1 MKIRLLSLAVAL
13 MLCLSLLPMTAL
25 AAEPAAP
32 PAATD
37 NAVTLYA
44 DYGDGFEFLS
54 SLYFEDGVT
63 EQTVTVERPITA
75 LRVVKGVCYELNLDR
90 LTLNG
95 ACPAGYERKLSATDN
110 DLIEVEDS
118 MDFALSGSGELV
130 IAARAPVKVMGE
142 NCSFKFPQINR
153 GPIVPRSYFYS
164 YTLGSNPGS
173 FSDGDAL
180 IVPDKADLFDST
192 MCYPDS
198 GHPDAPMDIY
208 VVDDGETL
216 YVFFEAFMDNTFD
229 HGKDFAGVHVKC
241 GDSIKTYKVHTT
253 DANEYGRWWFA
264 YTDSSDEYDWEHMCY
279 VVEVPL
285 AELTPADGALALAF
299 EYYGTEIG
307 RASCRERV

>member
-95 ACPAGYERKLSATDN
+95 ACPAGYERKLSATDFF
-110 DLIEVEDS
+110 VFRS
-118 MDFALSGSGELV
+118 MSACAASCVASSPRSARALRCISAAILPRSAPPSEASGTCRGFA
-130 IAARAPVKVMGE
+130 IAA
-142 NCSFKFPQINR
+142 
-153 GPIVPRSYFYS
+153 
-164 YTLGSNPGS
+164 
-173 FSDGDAL
+173 
-180 IVPDKADLFDST
+180 
-192 MCYPDS
+192 
-198 GHPDAPMDIY
+198 
-208 VVDDGETL
+208 
-216 YVFFEAFMDNTFD
+216 
-229 HGKDFAGVHVKC
+229 
-241 GDSIKTYKVHTT
+241 
-253 DANEYGRWWFA
+253 
-264 YTDSSDEYDWEHMCY
+264 
-279 VVEVPL
+279 
-285 AELTPADGALALAF
+285 
-299 EYYGTEIG
+299 
-307 RASCRERV
+307 